1 MREISPTN
9 LHASGED
16 DQVEPFA
23 DDRQE
28 EVDMGTSVH
37 GEADWMTVNGH
48 LNNTTHILIH
58 NSIHI
63 LLHSTVMAPES
74 GRIHQHGEQRRG
86 RHRRHNKNEKERQE
100 RRFEE
105 LEQISLISLSIIL
118 ANTT

>member
-74 GRIHQHGEQRRG
+74 GRIHTGSRG
-86 RHRRHNKNEKERQE
+86 VHRRHNKNEKERQE